1 VIARTSGRRILTR
14 RMGIVAA
21 VMGLIS
27 FALGYLTHPN
37 F

>member
-1 VIARTSGRRILTR
+1 MTVRARRRTLLTR
-14 RMGIVAA
+14 RMALVAA
-21 VMGLIS
+21 TMSLLS